1 MKSTVVIGGTGLIGR
16 KLTESL
22 LDEGYEVKIL
32 SRDKSKIEKIFGNR
46 VIPATWN
53 GHSSEELAAIING
66 SDILVNLTGHS
77 IAVPWSKP
85 NRTKIWNSRVG
96 ITERIAMAINR
107 CELPPKVFVQ
117 ASAVGF
123 YNHNST
129 DRVNENSPRG
139 TGFLSNLTAEW
150 ENRSIV
156 CSAKTR
162 VVIIRTGIVLSN
174 AGGFLPKI
182 LKPLKLYLGA
192 ILGSGKQII
201 PWIHIDDHI
210 SAIMFLISSN
220 ANGAFNLVSPNP
232 VSFSN
237 LSKAIAKRTQRP
249 VLFRIPSF
257 ILKLAL
263 GSMANEVLLSS
274 QNVEPKKLKE
284 LGFEWKF
291 LEIENALNDLIPE

>member
-1 MKSTVVIGGTGLIGR
+1 MKSAVVIGGTGLIGR

-22 LDEGYEVKIL
+22 LDEGYNVKIL
-32 SRDKSKIEKIFGNR
+32 SRDKSKIEKIFGNS
-46 VIPATWN
+46 VIPAIWN
-53 GHSSEELAAIING
+53 GHNSEELASIING
-66 SDILVNLTGHS
+66 SDILINLTGHS

-85 NRTKIWNSRVG
+85 NKVKIWNSRVG
-96 ITERIAMAINR
+96 ITARIATAINL
-107 CELPPKVFVQ
+107 CKLPSKVFVQ

-129 DRVNENSPRG
+129 DRIDEDSPKG
-139 TGFLSNLTAEW
+139 IGFLSKLTAEW
-150 ENRSIV
+150 EKQAMR
-156 CSAKTR
+156 CSPRTR

-201 PWIHIDDHI
+201 PWIHIDDHV
-210 SAIMFLISSN
+210 SAIKFLINSN

-237 LSKAIAKRTQRP
+237 LTKVIAKRVQRP

>member
-1 MKSTVVIGGTGLIGR
+1 MKSAVVIGGTGLIVR

-22 LDEGYEVKIL
+22 LHEGYDVKIL

-46 VIPATWN
+46 VIPSIWN
-53 GHSSEELAAIING
+53 SHNSEELASIING
-66 SDILVNLTGHS
+66 SDIMVNLTGHT

-85 NRTKIWNSRVG
+85 NKAKIWNSRVS
-96 ITERIAMAINR
+96 ITARIATAINR
-107 CELPPKVFVQ
+107 CKLPPKVLVQ
-117 ASAVGF
+117 ASAIGF
-123 YNHNST
+123 YKHYST
-129 DRVNENSPRG
+129 DRIDEDSPRG

-150 ENRSIV
+150 ENRAIV

-174 AGGFLPKI
+174 AGGFLPKV
-182 LKPLKLYLGA
+182 LKPFKLYLGA
-192 ILGSGKQII
+192 ILGSGKQIV
-201 PWIHIDDHI
+201 PWIHIDDHV
-210 SAIMFLISSN
+210 SAIMFLINSN

-237 LSKAIAKRTQRP
+237 LTKAIAKRVQRP

-274 QNVEPKKLKE
+274 QNVEPQKLKE